1 MKKYFLKHKAL
12 LAIVVL
18 ANLVFAAVAAYAA
31 FLLRDALNVAL
42 EADLSGFRG
51 VIIISAIYL
60 PLFAVTRY
68 LVEVLSAKLA
78 GKIIRDVRTDV
89 FTGIMS
95 QSMTNFGAVN
105 SADYISALSN
115 DIELFQKNYID
126 QIFAI
131 LFNLM
136 VPFFAIGIMF
146 YLSPIV
152 AGFVLL
158 SLLFLVV
165 IPSLFGKGLQK
176 RQEKLSGR
184 LSLFT
189 IKNKDIFSGFEIIKS
204 YQMFKQ
210 ANQSFSEQNKGVFEA
225 QVSFD
230 YFRGISVSI
239 SMFLAMLMQI
249 GTILIAGYLIIQGN
263 ITGGA
268 LLGLIQASG
277 LVSSPL
283 QMLSEAA
290 PMIQGSK
297 SVRERL
303 LALAEVEVNQHG
315 TESASL
321 SETIEVKNLEF
332 TYPEQEQP
340 VLKNVNFTFEKNKRY
355 VLLGRSGCGK
365 TTLTK
370 AMVGYLDDYQG
381 EILYDKRELHKLTE
395 ESVGKLSS
403 MIHQNV
409 YMFDEDIAKNIHL
422 NKSYEQSDF
431 DAALTNSG
439 VALFLDEEKT
449 LETPVGENGSNLSGG
464 QRQRIAVARALTRN
478 KPLMILDEGTSA
490 VDRVTARDI
499 EGRLLAKDDLTL
511 ITITHALDAD
521 MLSQYDE
528 VLYMEDGEIVEH
540 GSYAKLVE
548 QKGAFSEFLTVSA

>member
-210 ANQSFSEQNKGVFEA
+210 ANQDFNEQNKGVFKA

-249 GTILIAGYLIIQGN
+249 GTILVSGYLIIQGN
-263 ITGGA
+263 LTGGA

-303 LALAEVEVNQHG
+303 LALAEVEANQYG
-315 TESASL
+315 TENASL
-321 SETIEVKNLEF
+321 NETIEVKNLEF

-340 VLKNVNFTFEKNKRY
+340 VLKNVNFTFEKNKKY

-370 AMVGYLDDYQG
+370 AMVGYLGDYQG
-381 EILYDKRELHKLTE
+381 EILYDNRELHKLTE

-431 DAALTNSG
+431 DSALTNSG

-540 GSYAKLVE
+540 GPYAKLVE
-548 QKGAFSEFLTVSA
+548 QNGAFSEFLTVSA

>member
-1 MKKYFLKHKAL
+1 MKKYFLQHKPL
-12 LAIVVL
+12 LVLVVL
-18 ANLVFAAVAAYAA
+18 TNLVFAAVAAYAS

-42 EADLSGFRG
+42 EADLNGFRG
-51 VIIISAIYL
+51 VIVVSAIYL
-60 PLFAVTRY
+60 PLFAISRY
-68 LVEVLSAKLA
+68 LVEVLSAKLV
-78 GKIIRDVRTDV
+78 GKIIQDVRNDV
-89 FTGIMS
+89 FTGVMS
-95 QSMTNFGAVN
+95 RNMTKFGEVN

-115 DIELFQKNYID
+115 DIELFQKNYLD

-131 LFNLM
+131 LVNLM
-136 VPFFAIGIMF
+136 MPFFAIGIMF
-146 YLSPIV
+146 YLSPLV

-189 IKNKDIFSGFEIIKS
+189 IKNKDIFSGFEVIKS
-204 YQMFKQ
+204 YQMLKQ
-210 ANQSFSEQNKGVFEA
+210 ANKDFSEQNKGVFKA
-225 QVSFD
+225 QVSFH

-249 GTILIAGYLIIQGN
+249 GTILVSGYLIIQGN
-263 ITGGA
+263 LTGGA

-283 QMLSEAA
+283 QMLSEAV
-290 PMIQGSK
+290 PMIGGSK

-303 LALAEVEVNQHG
+303 LTLAKVEENQFG
-315 TESASL
+315 TETATL
-321 SETIEVKNLEF
+321 TEAIKVKNLEF

-340 VLKNVNFTFEKNKRY
+340 VLKNVNFTFEKNKKY
-355 VLLGRSGCGK
+355 ILLGRSGCGK

-370 AMVGYLDDYQG
+370 AMVGYLGDYKG
-381 EILYDKRELHKLTE
+381 EIVYDNSELHNLTE

-422 NKSYEQSDF
+422 NKDYEMSDF
-431 DAALTNSG
+431 ESALENSG
-439 VALFLDEEKT
+439 VALFLDEERT

-490 VDRVTARDI
+490 VDRVTAKDI
-499 EGRLLAKDDLTL
+499 ESRLLAKDDLTL
-511 ITITHALDAD
+511 ITITHALDED

-528 VLYMEDGEIVEH
+528 VLYMEDGTIVEH
-540 GSYAKLVE
+540 GPYAKLLE
-548 QKGAFSEFLTVSA
+548 RSGEFSKYLAMSA

>member
-51 VIIISAIYL
+51 VIIVSAIYL
-60 PLFAVTRY
+60 PLFAITRY

-189 IKNKDIFSGFEIIKS
+189 IKNKDIFSGFEVIKS
-204 YQMFKQ
+204 YQMLKQ
-210 ANQSFSEQNKGVFEA
+210 ANQDFNEKNKGVFKA

-249 GTILIAGYLIIQGN
+249 GTILIAGYLIIQGS

-303 LALAEVEVNQHG
+303 LALAEIKTNQQG
-315 TESASL
+315 TENASL
-321 SETIEVKNLEF
+321 NETIEVKNLEF

-340 VLKNVNFTFEKNKRY
+340 VLKNVNFTFEKNKKY

-381 EILYDKRELHKLTE
+381 EILYDKNELNNLTE

-422 NKSYEQSDF
+422 NKSYEPSAF
-431 DAALTNSG
+431 ESALTNSG

-540 GSYAKLVE
+540 GSYEKLVE

>member
-1 MKKYFLKHKAL
+1 MKKYFLQHKTL
-12 LAIVVL
+12 LVFVL
-18 ANLVFAAVAAYAA
+18 LTNLVFAAVAAYAA

-51 VIIISAIYL
+51 IIVISAIYL
-60 PLFAVTRY
+60 PLFAVSRY
-68 LVEVLSAKLA
+68 LVEVLSAKLV
-78 GKIIRDVRTDV
+78 GKIIQDVRNDV

-95 QSMTNFGAVN
+95 RNMTKFGSVN

-115 DIELFQKNYID
+115 DIELLQKNYLD

-131 LFNLM
+131 LVNLM
-136 VPFFAIGIMF
+136 MPFFAIGIMF

-189 IKNKDIFSGFEIIKS
+189 IKNKDIFSGFEVIKS

-210 ANQSFSEQNKGVFEA
+210 ANQDFSEKNKGVFKA

-249 GTILIAGYLIIQGN
+249 GTILISGYLIIQGN
-263 ITGGA
+263 LTGGA

-290 PMIQGSK
+290 PMIKGSM

-303 LALAEVEVNQHG
+303 LGLAETEENQYEN
-315 TESASL
+315 ESASL
-321 SETIEVKNLEF
+321 NEAIKVKNLEF

-340 VLKNVNFTFEKNKRY
+340 VLKNVNFTFEKNKKY
-355 VLLGRSGCGK
+355 VLIGKSGCGK

-370 AMVGYLDDYQG
+370 AMVGYLGDYHG
-381 EILYDKRELHKLTE
+381 EIVYDNSELHNLTE
-395 ESVGKLSS
+395 DSVGKLSS

-422 NKSYEQSDF
+422 NKDYEVSDF
-431 DAALTNSG
+431 EAALTDSG
-439 VALFLDEEKT
+439 VALFLDDEKT
-449 LETPVGENGSNLSGG
+449 LTTPVGENGSNLSGG

-499 EGRLLAKDDLTL
+499 ESRLLAKSDLTL
-511 ITITHALDAD
+511 ITITHALDED

-528 VLYMEDGEIVEH
+528 VLYMENGTIVEH
-540 GSYAKLVE
+540 GSYANLMA
-548 QKGAFSEFLTVSA
+548 QNGEFRKYLAISA